1 MIEIAI
7 DGTAASG
14 KGTLARRLSVK
25 YDFPHLDT
33 GSMYRMV
40 ALELINDKKNDYTNL
55 EIECCKIAKKLSFK
69 QLENNKLR
77 SEVVAALASK
87 IASFPTLRETLNLKQ
102 IEFANVNKRKY
113 GGCILD
119 GRDIGTKILPNA
131 NFKFFINAS
140 VEIRA
145 KRRLLEKNISFLH
158 GNDEECMLQSLISDI
173 TKRDL
178 SDSTRKTS
186 PLVPAED
193 AFIIDTS
200 TISADEVMSI
210 ATKIIERSN
219 KIVGWKMEISINK
232 FNI

>member
-14 KGTLARRLSVK
+14 KGTLAKKLSLK
-25 YDFPHLDT
+25 YKFPYLDT
-33 GSMYRMV
+33 GLMYRMV
-40 ALELINDKKNDYTNL
+40 AYNLIYQKKILSSNLEL
-55 EIECCKIAKKLSFK
+55 ESCKTAKKIDFQRS
-69 QLENNKLR
+69 ENIQLR
-77 SEVVAALASK
+77 SEEIAKLASK
-87 IASFPTLRETLNLKQ
+87 IASFPGLREILNSQQ
-102 IEFANVNKRKY
+102 IEFANKNKKKY

-158 GNDEECMLQSLISDI
+158 ENDEKCMLQSLIIEISKRDVSDI
-173 TKRDL
+173 KRQV
-178 SDSTRKTS
+178 S

-200 TISADEVMSI
+200 SIDADELLSI
-210 ATKIIERSN
+210 VTNIIEGSS
-219 KIVGWKMEISINK
+219 KK
-232 FNI
+232 FD

>member
-40 ALELINDKKNDYTNL
+40 ALELINDKKNNYTNL
-55 EIECCKIAKKLSFK
+55 EIESCKIAKKLSFK

-87 IASFPTLRETLNLKQ
+87 IASFPSLRETLNLKQ

-145 KRRLLEKNISFLH
+145 KRRLLEKNITFLH
-158 GNDEECMLQSLISDI
+158 GNDEKCMLQSLINDI

-178 SDSTRKTS
+178 SDSRRKTS

-200 TISADEVMSI
+200 SISADEVMSI

-219 KIVGWKMEISINK
+219 KTVG
-232 FNI
+232 

>member
-55 EIECCKIAKKLSFK
+55 EIESCKTAKKLSFK

-77 SEVVAALASK
+77 SEEVAALASK
-87 IASFPTLRETLNLKQ
+87 IASFSSLRNTLNLKQ

-119 GRDIGTKILPNA
+119 ARDIGTKILPNA

-200 TISADEVMSI
+200 AINADEVMSI
-210 ATKIIERSN
+210 ATKIIEGSN
-219 KIVGWKMEISINK
+219 KIVG
-232 FNI
+232 